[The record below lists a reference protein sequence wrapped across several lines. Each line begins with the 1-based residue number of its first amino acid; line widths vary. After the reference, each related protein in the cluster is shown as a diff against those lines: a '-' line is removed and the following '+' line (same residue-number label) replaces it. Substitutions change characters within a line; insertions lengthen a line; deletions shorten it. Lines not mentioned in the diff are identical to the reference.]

1 VLGKK
6 HLEMRE
12 IRSWF
17 EDLVRPQLKGIAAR
31 HLRVTY
37 RKFREYISSDRF
49 DKVEVD
55 EWAREFVRRINEVK

>member
-1 VLGKK
+1 VLGRG

-17 EDLVRPQLKGIAAR
+17 EDLVRPFLKGIAAR

-37 RKFREYISSDRF
+37 RKFREYIDNERF
-49 DKVEVD
+49 DKVEAD
-55 EWAREFVRRINEVK
+55 EWARVFVRRINDVK